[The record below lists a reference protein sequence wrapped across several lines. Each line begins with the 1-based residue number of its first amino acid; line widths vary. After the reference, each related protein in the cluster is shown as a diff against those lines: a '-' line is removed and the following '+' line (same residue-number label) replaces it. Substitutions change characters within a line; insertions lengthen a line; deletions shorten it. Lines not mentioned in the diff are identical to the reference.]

1 MKKAITVVFLF
12 TLLLAGCNT
21 ANESDENH
29 PIVVHKLET
38 ASGKSV
44 SQHHKTVK
52 KQQDISFV
60 KKIIK
65 KDGHEEMVEM
75 PSAESDYTFY
85 FDNPY
90 AKSILFQLWILP
102 GNKAVIGHD
111 GWYVALSQEDSEK
124 LINIFNIKIK

>member
-1 MKKAITVVFLF
+1 MKKAIKVILLF
-12 TLLLAGCNT
+12 TLLLAGCNS

-29 PIVVHKLET
+29 PIVVQKIES

-52 KQQDISFV
+52 NEQDISFV

-65 KDGHEEMVEM
+65 KDYHEKSVEM
-75 PSAESDYTFY
+75 PSAEADYTFY

-90 AKSILFQLWILP
+90 AKSILFHLWILP

-111 GWYVALSQEDSEK
+111 GWYAALSQEDSEK
-124 LINIFNIKIK
+124 LIDVFNIKIK